1 MPTSFPTRPSP
12 YLREVVHSIGDAFV
26 NKPENFTVHTKLQQL
41 LDKRLDMSR
50 SGNIDWGFGELL
62 AFGSLLL
69 EGPPVRL
76 AGKDFCLGTLVK
88 RASVLP
94 DPETELELAWGR
106 YRVCKNGKI

>member
-69 EGPPVRL
+69 EGTPVRL
-76 AGKDFCLGTLVK
+76 AGQDSRRGTFVQDRKSTRLN
-88 RASVLP
+88 ASH
-94 DPETELELAWGR
+94 
-106 YRVCKNGKI
+106 